1 MNIKPKNELNV
12 KMKKLE
18 DMEYGTIFTDGLG
31 NHFIYTDNGTSVN
44 LSNGSVENFED
55 DRVFVIVKA
64 ELTVEY

>member
-1 MNIKPKNELNV
+1 MNIKPKNELNI

-55 DRVFVIVKA
+55 DRVFVIVNA

>member
-1 MNIKPKNELNV
+1 MKIKPKNELNV

-55 DRVFVIVKA
+55 DRVFIVVKT

>member
-31 NHFIYTDNGTSVN
+31 NHFIYTDNGTGVD
-44 LSNGSVENFED
+44 LSNGIVENFEG
-55 DRVFVIVKA
+55 DRVFVMVKA

>member
-1 MNIKPKNELNV
+1 MDIKQKNELNV

-55 DRVFVIVKA
+55 DRVFVIVKS
-64 ELTVEY
+64 ELIVEY

>member
-12 KMKKLE
+12 EMKKLE
-18 DMEYGTIFTDGLG
+18 DMEYGTIFADGLG
-31 NHFIYTDNGTSVN
+31 NHFIYTDRGTSVN
-44 LSNGSVENFED
+44 LSDGSVENFED

>member
-1 MNIKPKNELNV
+1 MDIKPKNKLNV
-12 KMKKLE
+12 EIKKLE

-31 NHFIYTDNGTSVN
+31 NHFIYTDNGWCVN
-44 LSNGSVENFED
+44 LSDGSVENFEG

>member
-18 DMEYGTIFTDGLG
+18 DMEYGAVFTDGLG
-31 NHFIYTDNGTSVN
+31 NHFIYTDNGTSVD

-55 DRVFVIVKA
+55 DRVFVMVKA

>member
-55 DRVFVIVKA
+55 DRVFIVVKT